1 MILCRKYNL
10 KGNNMKSFTAL
21 AVLLGTIIGA
31 GILGI
36 PYVVMKSGFA
46 IGAVHII
53 LIGVL
58 MMIIML
64 YLGEIV
70 LRTKSTH
77 QLPGYAQKYLGSK
90 GKIMMLLATLF
101 GVFSAIVAY
110 LIAEGRSLSYLFFN
124 SPNYEFQ
131 MGLIFLVALS
141 AITYFGIKAL
151 EEGEIIG
158 VLFVF
163 FTIISIAVYFSNKI
177 DINNLKYI
185 TPGNFFVPFGVILF
199 AFLGF
204 VAIPEIKRVLGERK
218 NLMKS
223 TIIGAHIIIIA
234 IYLIFAAIVIGYKGL
249 ATPEIATIALG
260 KPFILLGII
269 TMFTA
274 YLSIST
280 AMIDTLRFDFKK
292 SKKAAWFYTALIP
305 LALFIILSI
314 TKQTAF
320 TTILGVGGV
329 ISGGFTA
336 ILILSMIK
344 NAKKHGNAKPPY
356 SMPYSKILNIILMTI
371 FIAGA
376 VLEIISIL
384 K

>member
-1 MILCRKYNL
+1 V
-10 KGNNMKSFTAL
+10 KSFTAL

-46 IGAVHII
+46 IGAIHIV

-58 MMIIML
+58 TAIIML

-77 QLPGYAQKYLGSK
+77 QLPGYAQKYLGNK
-90 GKIMMLLATLF
+90 GKFWMFIAIAF
-101 GVFSAIVAY
+101 GIFSAVVAY
-110 LIAEGRSLSYLFFN
+110 LIGEGRSLSYLIFN

-131 MGLIFLVALS
+131 MGIFFLVALS
-141 AITYFGIKAL
+141 AITFFGLKAF
-151 EEGEIIG
+151 ERGEMLG

-163 FTIISIAVYFSNKI
+163 FMIISISVYFSNKI
-177 DINNLKYI
+177 DINNLNYI
-185 TPGNFFVPFGVILF
+185 SLNNFFAPFGVILF

-204 VAIPEIKRVLGERK
+204 VAIPELKRVLGEKK

-223 TIIGAHIIIIA
+223 TIISAHVIVVV
-234 IYLIFAAIVIGYKGL
+234 IYLIFTAIVLGYKGS

-274 YLSIST
+274 YLSLST
-280 AMIDTLRFDFKK
+280 AMIDTIRFDFKK
-292 SKKAAWFYTALIP
+292 SKKLAWFYVTLIP
-305 LALFIILSI
+305 FVLFLILTLI
-314 TKQTAF
+314 KQTAF
-320 TTILGVGGV
+320 TVVLGIGGV

-344 NAKKHGNAKPPY
+344 GAKKHGNAKPPY
-356 SMPYSKILNIILMTI
+356 SMPYSKILNIILITI
-371 FIAGA
+371 FAAGA
-376 VLEIISIL
+376 ILEVISLL

>member
-1 MILCRKYNL
+1 MIKRSNKV
-10 KGNNMKSFTAL
+10 KSFTAL

-46 IGAVHII
+46 IGAVHIV
-53 LIGVL
+53 LIGIL
-58 MMIIML
+58 MTIIML

-77 QLPGYAQKYLGSK
+77 QLPGYAEKYLGHK
-90 GKIMMLLATLF
+90 GKVMMLLATIF

-131 MGLIFLVALS
+131 MGIIFLFALS
-141 AITYFGIKAL
+141 AITFFGIKAL
-151 EEGEIIG
+151 EEGEILG

-163 FTIISIAVYFSNKI
+163 LTIISIAVYFANKI
-177 DINNLKYI
+177 NIDNLKYLSLN
-185 TPGNFFVPFGVILF
+185 NFFAPFGVILF

-218 NLMKS
+218 QLMKS
-223 TIIGAHIIIIA
+223 TIIGAHVIVII
-234 IYLIFAAIVIGYKGL
+234 IYLIFAAVVLGFKGSS
-249 ATPEIATIALG
+249 TPEIATIALG

-292 SKKAAWFYTALIP
+292 SKKLAWFYTVLIP
-305 LALFIILSI
+305 LLLFIILSI
-314 TKQTAF
+314 AKQTAF
-320 TTILGVGGV
+320 TTILGIGGV
-329 ISGGFTA
+329 LSGGFTA

-344 NAKKHGNAKPPY
+344 QAKKHGNAKPPY
-356 SMPYSKILNIILMTI
+356 SMPYSKILNVILIAI
-371 FIAGA
+371 FAAGA
-376 VLEIISIL
+376 ILEIINII

>member
-1 MILCRKYNL
+1 
-10 KGNNMKSFTAL
+10 MKSFTAL

-46 IGAVHII
+46 IGAVHIV

-58 MMIIML
+58 MTIIML
-64 YLGEIV
+64 YIGEIV

-77 QLPGYAQKYLGSK
+77 QLPGYAERYLGKK
-90 GKIMMLLATLF
+90 GKILMLLAIVF

-110 LIAEGRSLSYLFFN
+110 IIAEGRSLSYLIFN
-124 SPNYEFQ
+124 SPSYEFQ
-131 MGLIFLVALS
+131 FGIFFLVALS
-141 AITYFGIKAL
+141 AITFFGIKAL
-151 EEGEIIG
+151 EEGEIVG

-163 FTIISIAVYFSNKI
+163 LMIISISVYFSNKI
-177 DINNLKYI
+177 NLDNLKYI
-185 TPGNFFVPFGVILF
+185 SLNNFFVPFGVILF

-223 TIIGAHIIIIA
+223 TIISAHIIVIIVY
-234 IYLIFAAIVIGYKGL
+234 IVFAAVVLGFKGSS
-249 ATPEIATIALG
+249 TPEIATIALG

-274 YLSIST
+274 YLSLST
-280 AMIDTLRFDFKK
+280 AMIDTIRFDFKK
-292 SKKAAWFYTALIP
+292 SKTLAWFYVTLIP
-305 LALFIILSI
+305 LVLFIIL
-314 TKQTAF
+314 TLAKQTAF
-320 TTILGVGGV
+320 TTILGIGGV

-356 SMPYSKILNIILMTI
+356 SMPYSKILNAILIAI
-371 FIAGA
+371 FAAGA
-376 VLEIISIL
+376 VLELINII